1 MFNITASA
9 ARSAAFWARTAAL
22 AVPLGLAMVGGAQ
35 ADEASIRKNLA
46 DRMANLPRIDE
57 ISKTSIP
64 GIYELRMGTDILY
77 SDEDGNFLIEGALF
91 DTRTKTDI
99 TKARIDKLTAVD
111 FAKLPLK
118 DAIVIKQG
126 NGARKMV
133 VFSDPNCGYCKKIE
147 RDLVNVKDVT
157 VYNFIIPILG
167 ADSVMKSRDLWCAKD
182 QGKAWR
188 SWMIDGQPAA
198 KAAEKCDT
206 AALDRNMA
214 LARKHKIQ
222 ATPAVIFEDGSR
234 APGAIPADQIE
245 KMLVAAKKG

>member
-1 MFNITASA
+1 MFNTTALA
-9 ARSAAFWARTAAL
+9 ARSAGSWVRAAAL
-22 AVPLGLAMVGGAQ
+22 ALPLGLSLVSGAQ

-57 ISKTSIP
+57 ISKTPIP

-77 SDEDGNFLIEGALF
+77 SDEDGTFLIEGALF
-91 DTRTKTDI
+91 DTRSKTDI
-99 TKARIDKLTAVD
+99 TKARMDKLTAVD

-126 NGARKMV
+126 NGSRKMV

-147 RDLVNVKDVT
+147 RDLVSVKDVT
-157 VYNFIIPILG
+157 IYTYLIPILG
-167 ADSVMKSRDLWCAKD
+167 ADSVLKTRDIWCSKEQAKT
-182 QGKAWR
+182 WR
-188 SWMIDGQPAA
+188 SWMLDGQAA
-198 KAAEKCDT
+198 SKAPEKCDT

-234 APGAIPADQIE
+234 APGAIPAEQIE
-245 KMLVAAKKG
+245 KLLASAKRG